1 MKFNGTIF
9 SKPQQDQLKEKIGNE
24 LEKVSAKVDEVDARM
39 LNYKGDWV
47 EGYEYHENDVVT
59 WADNGQLYEVIK
71 AHTSSDTLKPNNTV
85 YYKAMTNIAIKSARF
100 ATNNATQR
108 TNAINLIKAKRNR
121 IIAIHVNDDENNVW
135 HCDNIN
141 TVLGKE
147 TALLSNIDFTFDD
160 FLLANS
166 IKIKMLGIFSSG
178 ITTNTLTINTNGT
191 INNDQNATFSS
202 VTIYYI

>member
-1 MKFNGTIF
+1 MAKIA
-9 SKPQQDQLKEKIGNE
+9 QLIEAGDY
-24 LEKVSAKVDEVDARM
+24 LV
-39 LNYKGDWV
+39 YKGDWATNTAYDV
-47 EGYEYHENDVVT
+47 NEVVT
-59 WADNGQLYEVIK
+59 GTDGQLYEVIK
-71 AHTSSDTLKPNNTV
+71 AHTSSNTLKPSNTG
-85 YYKAMTNIAIKSARF
+85 YYKAMTNIAIKSARY

-121 IIAIHVNDDENNVW
+121 IIAIHVNDDENSVW

-141 TVLGKE
+141 TVLNKE

-166 IKIKMLGIFSSG
+166 IKIKMLGIYASG
-178 ITTNTLTINTNGT
+178 VTTNTLTINTDGT

-202 VTIYYI
+202 ITIYYI